1 MALNRDLA
9 AGLRFLIAGGF
20 NTLITGAALS
30 LLALVIE
37 PRAAYGIVFVAGI
50 ILSLVL
56 SGRFVFQRRITW
68 QRCLGYV
75 VMYLVVFGIGLAALQ
90 LALRAGL
97 PSGLSGLVALV
108 TAPLT
113 FLGGRLLFWGYG
125 PEDPESGEP
134 DERVRPPAGDL

>member
-50 ILSLVL
+50 VLSLVL
-56 SGRFVFQRRITW
+56 SGRFVFQRRITC
-68 QRCLGYV
+68 QR
-75 VMYLVVFGIGLAALQ
+75 
-90 LALRAGL
+90 
-97 PSGLSGLVALV
+97 
-108 TAPLT
+108 
-113 FLGGRLLFWGYG
+113 
-125 PEDPESGEP
+125 
-134 DERVRPPAGDL
+134 

>member
-37 PRAAYGIVFVAGI
+37 PRAAYG